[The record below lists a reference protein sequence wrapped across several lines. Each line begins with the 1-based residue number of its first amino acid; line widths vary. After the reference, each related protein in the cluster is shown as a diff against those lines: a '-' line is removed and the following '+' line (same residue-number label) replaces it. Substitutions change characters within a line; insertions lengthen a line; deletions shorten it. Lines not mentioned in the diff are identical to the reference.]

1 MQTDNRGP
9 SAGAAAGQGKS
20 PTICSRLQAAFHA
33 RPAFRP
39 LLRLTGRPQDGGG
52 ATMGGAPATTHG
64 GAPPP
69 VLLPAHAPAPY
80 TAGKTP
86 KATAPVALP
95 AVPGKPA
102 AAKGMDKPAGKVPA
116 SAPNTVR
123 ETANKVTE
131 KVSGW
136 MPAPA
141 PAKGGD
147 KPGKV
152 PASAPTTLSAT
163 ANKVTEKVAG
173 WMPAPAKGGD
183 KPAGKVPASGP
194 TTVST
199 TAHKVTEKVAGWMPV
214 PAPPSAVTTGRP
226 SANGKAEDK
235 AQQTKGK
242 TRVSSRVRK
251 ALASSK

>member
-131 KVSGW
+131 KV
-136 MPAPA
+136 
-141 PAKGGD
+141 
-147 KPGKV
+147 
-152 PASAPTTLSAT
+152 
-163 ANKVTEKVAG
+163 AG